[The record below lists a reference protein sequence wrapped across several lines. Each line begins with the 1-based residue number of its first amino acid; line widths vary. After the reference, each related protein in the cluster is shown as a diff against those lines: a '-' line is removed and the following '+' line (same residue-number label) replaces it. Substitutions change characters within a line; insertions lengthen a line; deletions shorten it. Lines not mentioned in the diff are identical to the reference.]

1 MSLKILIGP
10 ILNVNRKE
18 AGQFNA
24 ICGGERCHSSALL
37 PQKCTFVLLCKN
49 ETFCN
54 CRLSFQNDQDRF
66 GILSHHC
73 LKFCVFTYFGLA
85 DLVDWGLGGDCRIGS
100 IGLSVHGE
108 RITPQPPKPVH
119 RCTLHTTYCM
129 LHTTQCAM
137 HIPAAQASALHTA
150 CCIPHMHSNANYKL
164 YTYIL
169 IYYLLPSAY
178 HPMHTP
184 TGPNQYTAQGF
195 TLQTLHFTLHAMQ
208 T

>member
-37 PQKCTFVLLCKN
+37 PQKCTLLCKK

-73 LKFCVFTYFGLA
+73 SKILCFHIFWIGGFG
-85 DLVDWGLGGDCRIGS
+85 GLGVWGDCRIGS
-100 IGLSVHGE
+100 IGPSVHGG
-108 RITPQPPKPVH
+108 RITTKPVKTAYSIPHNVQCTPKPPKPVH
-119 RCTLHTTYCM
+119 RNANCIQ
-129 LHTTQCAM
+129 HTTQCTM
-137 HIPAAQASALHTA
+137 HTQATQASA
-150 CCIPHMHSNANYKL
+150 S
-164 YTYIL
+164 
-169 IYYLLPSAY
+169 
-178 HPMHTP
+178 
-184 TGPNQYTAQGF
+184 
-195 TLQTLHFTLHAMQ
+195 
-208 T
+208 